1 MWPSPFQAMISRAVG
16 DIIGQSMMSCIFI
29 DTATPRYIS
38 KLKQGI
44 QLYTKRKRQEIAGRR
59 RVLYNRMIVSLRLDN
74 HDSCL
79 A

>member
-1 MWPSPFQAMISRAVG
+1 
-16 DIIGQSMMSCIFI
+16 MMSCVFI
-29 DTATPRYIS
+29 DTKTPKFIRKI
-38 KLKQGI
+38 KQGI
-44 QLYTKRKRQEIAGRR
+44 QFYTKRKKYEIAGRC

>member
-1 MWPSPFQAMISRAVG
+1 MISHAIG
-16 DIIGQSMMSCIFI
+16 DIIGNSLIRCVFI
-29 DTATPRYIS
+29 DTSTPRIIR
-38 KLKQGI
+38 KIKQGI
-44 QLYTKRKRQEIAGRR
+44 QFYTKHKKYEIAGRR